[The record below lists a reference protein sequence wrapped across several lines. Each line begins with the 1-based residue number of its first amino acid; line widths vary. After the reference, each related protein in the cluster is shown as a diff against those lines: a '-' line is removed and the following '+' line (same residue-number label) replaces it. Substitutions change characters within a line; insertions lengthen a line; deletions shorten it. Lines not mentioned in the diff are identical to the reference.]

1 MKPAAAYPVLGKRF
15 GKRVPEIAGLIGK
28 LSQKSLGEF
37 LRNGE
42 ITLVTEDGETTL
54 GREEMAVAVEGVA
67 PYGGRHE
74 HGITVA
80 LNLEIDDSLR
90 LEGVAREM
98 VNRVQNLR
106 KKAGFEVGDRI
117 RIRYEGGKT
126 ADCVFASLG
135 DLVMRETLA
144 KAADKGSAD
153 WKNKTELEVEG
164 ESISLW
170 IERI

>member
-1 MKPAAAYPVLGKRF
+1 MRSAPAYPVLGKRF

-28 LSQKSLGEF
+28 LSQKSLAEF
-37 LRNGE
+37 LRDGQ
-42 ITLVTEDGETTL
+42 ISLMTEDGETAL
-54 GREEMAVAVEGVA
+54 GREDMVVTVEGVA

-90 LEGVAREM
+90 LEGIAREM
-98 VNRVQNLR
+98 VNRIQNLR
-106 KKAGFEVGDRI
+106 KKALFEVSDRI
-117 RIRYEGGKT
+117 RIRYDGGKT
-126 ADCVFASLG
+126 ADGVFASQG
-135 DLVMRETLA
+135 DLIKRETLA
-144 KAADKGSAD
+144 KTADRGSAD
-153 WKNKTELEVEG
+153 WKDSAELEVDG